1 MIGRKVPLSRVFLFA
16 EWTKYIKN
24 QFVYQNNSFDSK
36 INIKAHNYLLQFVIK
51 VQHFIDTN
59 TIKYFY
65 LNLKFIFE
73 CFLEDAFSEPARMF
87 INSDKKSWNEAENLF
102 SGYKRLYSWS
112 FFSFRAAN
120 NGTIIKLTVQRFWIK
135 FVTIEHFSYRILRS
149 VICVLVQWCNAI
161 QTVPCRFSWLEFWCT
176 EKGRFSCEPFFSCSF
191 NFKLNMWST
200 AC

>member
-87 INSDKKSWNEAENLF
+87 INSDKKSWNEPENLF
-102 SGYKRLYSWS
+102 SDTNDCTVEVS
-112 FFSFRAAN
+112 F
-120 NGTIIKLTVQRFWIK
+120 
-135 FVTIEHFSYRILRS
+135 HFEP
-149 VICVLVQWCNAI
+149 
-161 QTVPCRFSWLEFWCT
+161 QTTGLLSN
-176 EKGRFSCEPFFSCSF
+176 SQ
-191 NFKLNMWST
+191 FKDFE
-200 AC
+200 